1 MRSADGRG
9 HGLVSELWDRVRYPR
24 AGWLSLGLLAVM
36 ALSVAWSVQSAA
48 WLDQLEFLAPLA
60 LWAVLFGGL
69 IGVVR
74 VSILVSLP
82 LGALLGAGFV
92 LWAIGG
98 EYHTALSQLGRL
110 DALRT
115 DALLFTASLLDGGYP
130 SQMSPYAVGLG
141 VLMWTTAFTA
151 AYVVYRYHRVIDAIL
166 LMAAAIVTNMSAAV
180 LGLGE
185 LLLFVIAAL
194 LLWLRAA
201 LVNRQDGWQRR
212 RVNENVEV
220 PPSIMRTGI
229 IFAAGSVLLAYV
241 LTSVAVAAPLT
252 GAWRSLDVVWSGV
265 RDQLEGVVGG
275 LTNPNSR
282 ITGSSFGPSFT
293 VFGEWVSNDEEVL
306 VLAAERPLYLRTRTY
321 DIYNGHGWEST
332 DGPKRGVAAGDPLFE
347 VLTSERPT
355 APEGEGVRLDSV
367 SIEMRQSVG
376 RQIFTAG
383 SPLKVYAPTLITE
396 PAGLPLLGF
405 IESANAIGEGESYTQ
420 AVLISEATE
429 AQLIATAGIEYPQ
442 AVQDLY
448 VSSSGISPEV
458 AAKAREVT
466 EGAESP
472 YEEAKMLARYLRGDE
487 FTYSTAG
494 LEIPA
499 GADLV
504 DTFLFDEDGKTGY
517 CQHYASAMA
526 LMARSLGLPARVAVG
541 WAPGEAVGDDL
552 WLVREAQA
560 HAWVEIY
567 FPHYGWQIFEATK
580 SIDPR
585 FIRSPGTD
593 GDPIAPPTGEGFDVW
608 FQEDL
613 ERALQQRGQIP
624 VLPSANPVEGAI
636 DPTDPAPAPVEEG
649 SRQGNALVMIVLV
662 AGAAVVIFFQ
672 ARRSRRRWRLLP
684 AGDRAWQHLT
694 LAADRAGVGPRPSET
709 IYEYAGWLEEQLP
722 RHGEPIRIVADGKVW
737 QNYSGQPLT
746 RSGANRLEVAWSRLR
761 RPLMMLGLRRRL
773 RRLARRGRPS
783 D

>member
-1 MRSADGRG
+1 
-9 HGLVSELWDRVRYPR
+9 VSELWDRFRYPR

-36 ALSVAWSVQSAA
+36 ALAVTWSVQDAA
-48 WLDQLEFLAPLA
+48 WLDQLEFMAPIA

-69 IGVVR
+69 VGVVR
-74 VSILVSLP
+74 WSILISLP
-82 LGALLGAGFV
+82 LGALIGAGFV

-98 EYHTALSQLGRL
+98 EYHAALSQLGRL
-110 DALRT
+110 EALRN
-115 DALLFTASLLDGGYP
+115 DAILFTASLFDGGYP
-130 SQMSPYAVGLG
+130 LQMSPYAIGLG
-141 VLMWTTAFTA
+141 ILMWGTAFTA
-151 AYVVYRYHRVIDAIL
+151 AYVVYRYHRVMDAIL
-166 LMAAAIVTNMSAAV
+166 LLGAAIVTNMSAAIT
-180 LGLGE
+180 GLGH
-185 LLLFVIAAL
+185 LLLFVIAGL
-194 LLWLRAA
+194 LLWLRAS
-201 LVNRQDGWQRR
+201 LVTRQDGWQKR
-212 RVNENVEV
+212 RVNENIEV

-229 IFAAGSVLLAYV
+229 IFAAGSVLLAWV
-241 LTSVAVAAPLT
+241 LTSVAIAAPLT
-252 GAWRSLDVVWSGV
+252 GAWRNLDVVWTGV

-332 DGPKRGVAAGDPLFE
+332 EGPKRGVAAGDPLFE
-347 VLTSERPT
+347 VPTSERPT
-355 APEGEGVRLDSV
+355 VGEGEGVRLDSI

-383 SPLKVYAPTLITE
+383 SPLKVYAPVLITE

-405 IESANAIGEGESYTQ
+405 IESASAIGDGESYTQ
-420 AVLISEATE
+420 AVLIPDATE
-429 AQLIATAGIEYPQ
+429 AQLIATEGIDPPQ

-448 VSSSGISPEV
+448 LSTRGISPEV
-458 AAKAREVT
+458 EALAREVT

-472 YEEAKMLARYLRGDE
+472 YEQAKMLARYLRGDD
-487 FTYSTAG
+487 FTYSTKG

-504 DTFLFDEDGKTGY
+504 DTFLFGENGKVGY

-541 WAPGEAVGDDL
+541 WAPGEAAGDDL

-567 FPHYGWQIFEATK
+567 FPGYGWQIFEATK

-585 FIRSPGTD
+585 FVRTPGND
-593 GDPIAPPTGEGFDVW
+593 GDPIAPPPGEGFDQW

-613 ERALQQRGQIP
+613 ERALQERGQIP

-636 DPTDPAPAPVEEG
+636 DPTDPDPARAEEQN
-649 SRQGNALVMIVLV
+649 RQGNAVVMIVLV
-662 AGAAVVIFFQ
+662 LGAAVVIFFQ

-722 RHGEPIRIVADGKVW
+722 RHGEPIRVVADGKVW
-737 QNYSGQPLT
+737 QNYSGRPLT
-746 RSGANRLEVAWSRLR
+746 RSGANRLEVAWARLR

-773 RRLARRGRPS
+773 RRLARRDHPS
-783 D
+783 G

>member
-1 MRSADGRG
+1 M
-9 HGLVSELWDRVRYPR
+9 SELWDRFRYPR
-24 AGWLSLGLLAVM
+24 AGWLSLGLLMVM
-36 ALSVAWSVQSAA
+36 ALSVAWSVQDAG
-48 WLDQLEFLAPLA
+48 WLDQLEYLAPLA
-60 LWAVLFGGL
+60 VWAVLFGGL

-74 VSILVSLP
+74 GSILLSLP
-82 LGALLGAGFV
+82 LGALIGAGFV

-98 EYHTALSQLGRL
+98 EYHATLSQLGRL
-110 DALRT
+110 EALRD
-115 DALLFTASLLDGGYP
+115 DAILFTASLFEGGYP
-130 SQMSPYAVGLG
+130 LQMSPYAVGLG
-141 VLMWTTAFTA
+141 ILMWATAFTA
-151 AYVVYRYHRVIDAIL
+151 AYVVYRYHRVMDAL
-166 LMAAAIVTNMSAAV
+166 LLLGAAIVTNMSAAV
-180 LGLGE
+180 TGIGH

-212 RVNENVEV
+212 RVNENIEV

-241 LTSVAVAAPLT
+241 LTTVAIAAPLT
-252 GAWRSLDVVWSGV
+252 GAWRSLDGVWTGV

-306 VLAAERPLYLRTRTY
+306 VLAAEDPLYLRTRTY
-321 DIYNGHGWEST
+321 DIYNGRGWEST
-332 DGPKRGVAAGDPLFE
+332 EGPRRGVAAGDPLFE
-347 VLTSERPT
+347 VPTSERPT
-355 APEGEGVRLDSV
+355 AKEGEGVRLDSI

-383 SPLKVYAPTLITE
+383 SPLKVYAPVLITE

-405 IESANAIGEGESYTQ
+405 IEAANPIGDGESYTQ
-420 AVLISEATE
+420 AVLIPEATE
-429 AQLIATAGIEYPQ
+429 AQLAAAGTDYPQ
-442 AVQDLY
+442 AIRDLY
-448 VSSSGISPEV
+448 LSTRGISPQVE
-458 AAKAREVT
+458 ALAREVT

-472 YEEAKMLARYLRGDE
+472 YEQAKRLSRYLRGEE

-494 LEIPA
+494 LEIPS

-504 DTFLFDEDGKTGY
+504 DTFLFGENGKVGY

-541 WAPGEAVGDDL
+541 WAPGEAAGEDL

-567 FPHYGWQIFEATK
+567 FPGYGWQIFEATK

-585 FIRSPGTD
+585 FIRAAGDD
-593 GDPIAPPTGEGFDVW
+593 GDPIAPPTSEGFDVW

-613 ERALQQRGQIP
+613 ERALQERGQIP
-624 VLPSANPVEGAI
+624 VLPSAVPVEGAI
-636 DPTDPAPAPVEEG
+636 DPTDPDPAPAENQARE
-649 SRQGNALVMIVLV
+649 GNAVVMIVLV
-662 AGAAVVIFFQ
+662 LAAAVVIFFQ

-722 RHGEPIRIVADGKVW
+722 RHGEPIRVVADGKVW
-737 QNYSGQPLT
+737 QNYSGRPLT
-746 RSGANRLEVAWSRLR
+746 RSGANRLEVAWARLR
-761 RPLMMLGLRRRL
+761 RPLMMLGLRRRF
-773 RRLARRGRPS
+773 RRLARRDRPAG
-783 D
+783 

>member
-1 MRSADGRG
+1 MRSADGRVP
-9 HGLVSELWDRVRYPR
+9 VSELLDRIRYPR

-36 ALSVAWSVQSAA
+36 ALSVAWSVQGAA
-48 WLDQLEFLAPLA
+48 WLDRLEYLAPLA

-74 VSILVSLP
+74 VSILISLP
-82 LGALLGAGFV
+82 LGALLGAGFT

-110 DALRT
+110 EALRD
-115 DALLFTASLLDGGYP
+115 DAIQFTLSLMDGGYP

-141 VLMWTTAFTA
+141 ILMWATAFTA
-151 AYVVYRYHRVIDAIL
+151 TYVVYRYHRVIDAIL
-166 LMAAAIVTNMSAAV
+166 LLGAAIIFNTTAV
-180 LGLGE
+180 LTNLLGHV
-185 LLLFVIAAL
+185 LLFVTAAL
-194 LLWLRAA
+194 LLWLRAS
-201 LVNRQDGWQRR
+201 LVTRQDGWQRR

-229 IFAAGSVLLAYV
+229 IFAAGSVTLAYV
-241 LTSVAVAAPLT
+241 LTSVALAAPLT
-252 GAWRSLDVVWSGV
+252 GAWRNLDPVWSGV
-265 RDQLEGVVGG
+265 RDSLEGVVGG

-282 ITGSSFGPSFT
+282 ISGSTFGPSFT

-321 DIYNGHGWEST
+321 DLYNGHGWDST
-332 DGPKRGVAAGDPLFE
+332 EGPKRGVAAGDQLFD
-347 VLTSERPT
+347 VPTSERPT
-355 APEGEGVRLDSV
+355 VNEGEGVRLASI

-383 SPLKVYAPTLITE
+383 SPLEVYAPVLITE
-396 PAGLPLLGF
+396 PAGLPLLGHV
-405 IESANAIGEGESYTQ
+405 ESVNSIGEGESYTE

-429 AQLIATAGIEYPQ
+429 AQLASTAGIEYPQ
-442 AVQDLY
+442 AVRDLY
-448 VSSSGISPEV
+448 VSQRGISPEV
-458 AAKAREVT
+458 AALAREVT
-466 EGAESP
+466 DGAESP
-472 YEEAKMLARYLRGDE
+472 YEQAKMIARYLRGNDFE
-487 FTYSTAG
+487 YTTRG
-494 LEIPA
+494 LEVPA

-504 DTFLFDEDGKTGY
+504 DTFLFGENGKRGY

-541 WAPGEAVGDDL
+541 WAPGEAAGEDL

-585 FIRSPGTD
+585 FVRTPGDTGGPVTPPR
-593 GDPIAPPTGEGFDVW
+593 GDGFDAW
-608 FQEDL
+608 FEEDIQ
-613 ERALQQRGQIP
+613 RALQERGQFAA
-624 VLPSANPVEGAI
+624 LPSANPVEGAI
-636 DPTDPAPAPVEEG
+636 DPADPDPAPAEEG
-649 SRQGNALVMIVLV
+649 NREGNALVMIILV
-662 AGAAVVIFFQ
+662 GAAAVVIFFQ

-722 RHGEPIRIVADGKVW
+722 RHGEPIRVVADGKVW
-737 QNYSGQPLT
+737 QNYSGKPLT
-746 RSGANRLEVAWSRLR
+746 RSGANRLEVAWARLR

-773 RRLARRGRPS
+773 RRLARRDQPS
-783 D
+783 G